1 VKERCRRRAPLR
13 RCALPTHCRRSRRTR
28 APPPPRART
37 AGPRARCRA
46 CKRRL
51 PAERDHIPI
60 PASTAAA
67 VAAATPNRALPS
79 AGGSHPVPRA
89 SHWALPTG
97 GHTTQPHANTPAK
110 VWVVTPGYQL
120 AGDLGR
126 RPRANRAGGLRAV
139 RMGLRPIQ
147 SLPRG
152 HRWKWLGRRRAGPR
166 QAAASG
172 LTGTC
177 HADIC

>member
-1 VKERCRRRAPLR
+1 MCRGGAALRGCDCELSSGRTYTSQRRRRSSSGGTGGSRVVSKRCRHTL
-13 RCALPTHCRRSRRTR
+13 L
-28 APPPPRART
+28 
-37 AGPRARCRA
+37 
-46 CKRRL
+46 
-51 PAERDHIPI
+51 I

-67 VAAATPNRALPS
+67 VAAATLNRALPS

-110 VWVVTPGYQL
+110 VWVVTLGYQL

-139 RMGLRPIQ
+139 RMGLRLTQ

-172 LTGTC
+172 LTGHC
-177 HADIC
+177 HADSR

>member
-1 VKERCRRRAPLR
+1 MLEPSPTAHRDAPATAPASRRARARRRAQL
-13 RCALPTHCRRSRRTR
+13 R
-28 APPPPRART
+28 APPACRART
-37 AGPRARCRA
+37 HT
-46 CKRRL
+46 L
-51 PAERDHIPI
+51 LI

-67 VAAATPNRALPS
+67 VAAAALNRALPS

-139 RMGLRPIQ
+139 RMGLRLTQ
-147 SLPRG
+147 SLSRG

-172 LTGTC
+172 LTGHC
-177 HADIC
+177 HADSR